1 MEQENLQIYQVHRL
15 LYQII
20 EISLENIPF
29 KEMLE
34 KTIDV
39 IVSIPWLS
47 LESKGAIFLVEE
59 NPEVLV
65 MKAVRGLSNELQK
78 VCCYVP
84 FGRCLCG
91 RAAASKEIVF
101 ADCVDERHENVVPD
115 ILPHGHYCVPII
127 SDGQILGVINLYI
140 KADSPREQYKIDF
153 LNSVANVLAGIIK
166 RNKAE
171 QALADNERKYRLL
184 AENASDV
191 IWTADTSLNYT
202 YISPAITSLLG
213 YTAEESMAMGLSKMF
228 TPSSAELVN
237 KVLLEELEKE
247 KLPEKDLKR
256 MRTLEVGLVH
266 KNGQLVLGEAT
277 VSFIRNENN
286 VAVGIL
292 GVTRD
297 ITERKK
303 IENSQRLAQLGK
315 LVSDMAHEVNNPL
328 MVISGRAQLS
338 LMQGIN
344 NDSIEKNLKLII
356 EQCDRA
362 KTIIDRLLMFSKP
375 GKGEIKLLNIND
387 VIENTINLVEH
398 QYLLKNVKIMR
409 SYGANIPIIKIDEK
423 HMQEVFINLL
433 SNASEAM
440 PEGGFVTVITS
451 VNKDNVQVDV
461 TDTGSGIP
469 DENLLK
475 IFDPFFTTKEKGTGL
490 GLSVCAGIMKVH
502 GGDIRISSK
511 LGSGTTASVFLPI
524 QTKINAENS
533 CC

>member
-1 MEQENLQIYQVHRL
+1 MEQENPQICQVHEI

-20 EISLENIPF
+20 GISLENITL

-39 IVSIPWLS
+39 IVSISWLS

-78 VCCYVP
+78 VCCYLP

-101 ADCVDERHENVVPD
+101 ADCVDERHENVTPG
-115 ILPHGHYCVPII
+115 IMPHGHYCVPIL

-140 KADSPREQYKIDF
+140 KAGSIREQYKIDL

-166 RNKAE
+166 RRKAE
-171 QALADNERKYRLL
+171 QALAESEKKYRLL

-191 IWTADTSLNYT
+191 IWTSDLSLHYT

-213 YTAEESMAMGLSKMF
+213 YTIEESLAMGIEKMLS
-228 TPSSAELVN
+228 PGSAESI
-237 KVLLEELEKE
+237 KKAFLEEVEKE
-247 KLPEKDLKR
+247 NLPEKDLKR
-256 MRTLEVGLVH
+256 MKTLEVGLMH
-266 KNGQLVLGEAT
+266 KDGHLVLGEVKA
-277 VSFIRNENN
+277 VFIRNEENI
-286 VAVGIL
+286 ALGFL

-328 MVISGRAQLS
+328 MVIYGRAQLS
-338 LMQGIN
+338 LMLGVNNQGIEN
-344 NDSIEKNLKLII
+344 NLKLIM

-375 GKGEIKLLNIND
+375 SKGEMTLLNIND
-387 VIENTINLVEH
+387 VVENTINLVEH
-398 QYLLKNVKIMR
+398 QYKLKNVKIMR
-409 SYGANIPIIKIDEK
+409 SYDKNLPAAKVDEK
-423 HMQEVFINLL
+423 HMQEIFMNLL
-433 SNASEAM
+433 NNASEAM

-451 VNKDNVQVDV
+451 FNGANIQVDV

-490 GLSVCAGIMKVH
+490 GLSVCAGIIRAH
-502 GGDIRISSK
+502 GGDIKIRSK
-511 LGSGTTASVFLPI
+511 IGQGTTVSVFVPI
-524 QTKINAENS
+524 EAKANV
-533 CC
+533 